1 MGSRKFQVL
10 LILCLCIFSLQ
21 GNAQYTS
28 DTITLHKYSSSIT
41 YLKSYLTDT
50 RDIAISP
57 LRWKKKDWLI
67 AGSAVAIGTLIY
79 VFDDEIKNIFQTN
92 RSSFTNSVSNNFLE
106 PFGSGVYS
114 LPLFASLFLHGEFSN
129 NDKSKTVALDALK
142 TYILTTGMVT
152 IMKQLFKRHRPFH
165 DQIPDSRQW
174 DGPFGDSKYT
184 SFPSGHTMTA
194 FALAS
199 YVSSAYRDKK
209 WVSIV
214 SYAIASLIGLSR
226 INDDEHWASDVFI
239 GGVIGYAVGKCV
251 YNNSLKRYNIKIIPV
266 SNAGL
271 GLSIVKSL

>member
-1 MGSRKFQVL
+1 MESKKIPVL

-21 GNAQYTS
+21 GNAQYTF
-28 DTITLHKYSSSIT
+28 DTITLQKYNSAGT

-67 AGSAVAIGTLIY
+67 VGSAVAVGTLVY
-79 VFDDEIKNIFQTN
+79 VFDDEIRGVFQSN
-92 RSSFTNSVSNNFLE
+92 RSGFTNSVSNNFLE
-106 PFGSGVYS
+106 PFGSGLYS
-114 LPLFASLFLHGEFSN
+114 LPLFAGLFLHGEFSD

-142 TYILTTGMVT
+142 TYVLTAGMVT

-165 DQIPDSRQW
+165 DQIPDSKQW
-174 DGPFGDSKYT
+174 EGPFGDSKYT

-209 WVSIV
+209 WVG
-214 SYAIASLIGLSR
+214 IASYTIAGLVGLSR

-266 SNAGL
+266 SFAGL
-271 GLSIVKSL
+271 GLTIVKAL